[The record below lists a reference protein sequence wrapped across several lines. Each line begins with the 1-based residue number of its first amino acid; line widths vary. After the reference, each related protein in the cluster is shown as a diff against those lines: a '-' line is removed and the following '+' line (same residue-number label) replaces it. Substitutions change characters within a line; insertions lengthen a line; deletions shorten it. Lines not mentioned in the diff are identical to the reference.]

1 MGDLPHLQHILAQT
15 LNMYYVYFR
24 VSVCDSAEH
33 EKALLL
39 VNPHTPR
46 QPLEQSITHT
56 LRGVL
61 NSDLSSSVVS
71 VCGVLLPKLE
81 DESENGVTIVQSVA
95 LCEIQ

>member
-1 MGDLPHLQHILAQT
+1 
-15 LNMYYVYFR
+15 MYYVYFR
-24 VSVCDSAEH
+24 VSVHNSAEH

-81 DESENGVTIVQSVA
+81 DGLENGVTNDYYTKCCCLLNTVEPNFSADVE
-95 LCEIQ
+95 C